1 RSRELITSPATTADG
16 GSGCPGSVPTLGLAP
31 RPQPLPSA
39 NPIRSAMPVDRRIT
53 REIESGSRG
62 SARSGASRAFP
73 GSRRV
78 VRRRPAAGARWDTPW
93 FGFARA
99 SSRSGSGGRRQ
110 PPLAPAAAGPDP
122 PREGASPQTVAVL
135 LRTVHSCDSLPQVV
149 LHFLWCPCPNAVW
162 QACIIACGCPA
173 AWSLQA
179 PPLGLVCERVE
190 GAGLVGAAP
199 GVRRS
204 VGWG

>member
-1 RSRELITSPATTADG
+1 GRGAGSAGGGAGRGRAGGLVTSPATTADG
-16 GSGCPGSVPTLGLAP
+16 GSGCPGYVPSLGLGP

-53 REIESGSRG
+53 REIESGSRR

-78 VRRRPAAGARWDTPW
+78 VRRRPVAGARWDTPW

-110 PPLAPAAAGPDP
+110 PPVARATAGPDP
-122 PREGASPQTVAVL
+122 PREGASPQTV
-135 LRTVHSCDSLPQVV
+135 VHSCDSLPQGV
-149 LHFLWCPCPNAVW
+149 FAAW
-162 QACIIACGCPA
+162 QACIIVCGCPA
-173 AWSLQA
+173 AGTLHA
-179 PPLGLVCERVE
+179 PPFGLVCERVE
-190 GAGLVGAAP
+190 EAAVEVAAP
-199 GVRRS
+199 VTFG
-204 VGWG
+204 